1 MADSTAYLM
10 NNVLQYAVE
19 HGFNGGARVYG
30 STVAAKLVPLTYQMM
45 YVEQRE
51 FL

>member
-1 MADSTAYLM
+1 MFYNMLLSTDLM
-10 NNVLQYAVE
+10 VVLEYMVLLLLL
-19 HGFNGGARVYG
+19 
-30 STVAAKLVPLTYQMM
+30 KLVPLTYQMM